1 MRARRGAALLALVA
15 LAGGIWWVRWGRSTG
30 SAERVAGEA
39 TSRRQPPARRRPPP
53 VFAPGENRPAAVTP
67 ALPESGPG
75 SRYMRLYHGQSGR
88 LANGQPFAARH
99 GLRRVS
105 VTGSPIEV
113 WSSRNELDPG
123 QSATLFARA
132 LEPGAAIEEAAA
144 ELRLGGETRRLA
156 MSPRGD
162 GSYAVELTP
171 DVLPAAPPVLD
182 AETAPPA
189 LLDAVVAARVRDRD
203 GTRAARLGT
212 LVALQDGGATFRPG
226 TESIAL
232 DGHGNALLS
241 IEVEVRRAGP
251 YHAYAELWSPA
262 AGRSLAFGRKNL
274 GRLEPGVH
282 RISLLF
288 GGQIL
293 RDSGVDGPY
302 AVRNLELLRVTRQRP
317 HRAQPVAELMTTP
330 PWRASDF
337 H

>member
-1 MRARRGAALLALVA
+1 
-15 LAGGIWWVRWGRSTG
+15 
-30 SAERVAGEA
+30 
-39 TSRRQPPARRRPPP
+39 
-53 VFAPGENRPAAVTP
+53 
-67 ALPESGPG
+67 
-75 SRYMRLYHGQSGR
+75 MRLYHGQSGR
-88 LANGQPFAARH
+88 LSNGEPFATRH
-99 GLRRVS
+99 GVRRVT

-123 QSATLFARA
+123 ESATLFVRAR
-132 LEPGAAIEEAAA
+132 EPGAVIEEAAA
-144 ELRLGGETRRLA
+144 ELRLGGETRRLG
-156 MSPRGD
+156 MSQRD
-162 GSYAVELTP
+162 SQTYAAELTP
-171 DVLPAAPPVLD
+171 DLLPAAAPGPD
-182 AETAPPA
+182 AETAPPS
-189 LLDAVVAARVRDRD
+189 LMDAVVAARVRDRD

-226 TESIAL
+226 TASVAL
-232 DGHGNALLS
+232 DGQGNALLS

-251 YHAYAELWSPA
+251 YHAYAELWSPV

>member
-1 MRARRGAALLALVA
+1 TGWISPARIRAPPSGSRGFATDENPTGGGAAGAGRAGRRDLVAALGTLHQVRRARGRGSHVSAPAAGPAPPP
-15 LAGGIWWVRWGRSTG
+15 AGVRSGREPARCSH
-30 SAERVAGEA
+30 ACPAGERTGPPVHA
-39 TSRRQPPARRRPPP
+39 PLPRAVRPALQRRALRHQARR
-53 VFAPGENRPAAVTP
+53 TP
-67 ALPESGPG
+67 
-75 SRYMRLYHGQSGR
+75 
-88 LANGQPFAARH
+88 
-99 GLRRVS
+99 
-105 VTGSPIEV
+105 
-113 WSSRNELDPG
+113 
-123 QSATLFARA
+123 
-132 LEPGAAIEEAAA
+132 
-144 ELRLGGETRRLA
+144 
-156 MSPRGD
+156 
-162 GSYAVELTP
+162 
-171 DVLPAAPPVLD
+171 
-182 AETAPPA
+182 
-189 LLDAVVAARVRDRD
+189 RDRD
-203 GTRAARLGT
+203 RVAHRGLVLAQRARPRRERHAVRARPGARGGDRGGGRRAAPGRRDEAPGHEPAGLPNLRRGTDPGPPPRGGAGTRAARLGT

-226 TESIAL
+226 TASVAL

-251 YHAYAELWSPA
+251 YHAYAELWSPV